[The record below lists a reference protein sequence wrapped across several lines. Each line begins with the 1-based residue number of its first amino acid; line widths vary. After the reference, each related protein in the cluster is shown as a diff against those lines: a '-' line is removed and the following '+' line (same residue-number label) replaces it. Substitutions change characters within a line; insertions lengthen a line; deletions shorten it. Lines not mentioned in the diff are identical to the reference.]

1 VAQIAWYRL
10 SDESGDPAVDS
21 SGNGYDGTYT
31 PGTGSISYGETG
43 PLGVSDPGVQA
54 IQLTSGALVDIDA
67 CTPAVG
73 NEGTLM
79 AWVKLPSG
87 ATWGSGG
94 AANGEGGIVHIAN
107 TAGTYDVLLVFGGL
121 TDNEVSAYGN
131 QVSAAYTPTLDN
143 DWHHFAVTWKAG
155 ETTKLYQDG
164 ALVAQSGSNG
174 TGIAPFS
181 AAGIGDTSLGGFTFT
196 GWLSQV
202 KIYDTALSAAEISS
216 EKDIYNVPVTPTSYT
231 GAETGG
237 LAYAVQGATGT
248 SQSII
253 WTQADGTVLDLS
265 GATIT
270 GTIRPRWGSARAIA
284 GTLTITDAAAGT
296 FAWEYDAADLADA
309 GDHLVQFTA
318 TYGSKVEVSRYQE
331 WTVRLSV

>member
-1 VAQIAWYRL
+1 MTQLAWYKL
-10 SDESGDPAVDS
+10 SDASGDPAVDS

-54 IQLTSGALVDIDA
+54 IQLSAGALVDIDVVA
-67 CTPAVG
+67 SHVG
-73 NEGTLM
+73 SQGTLM
-79 AWVKLPSG
+79 LWAKLPSG
-87 ATWGSGG
+87 ASWGTDQTSANGAG
-94 AANGEGGIVHIAN
+94 MLAFIETASAFVGAYLDFGLGTAGYVESAANGVYAN
-107 TAGTYDVLLVFGGL
+107 
-121 TDNEVSAYGN
+121 VSTSVDA
-131 QVSAAYTPTLDN
+131 
-143 DWHHFAVTWKAG
+143 DWHHYAVTW
-155 ETTKLYQDG
+155 QDG
-164 ALVAQSGSNG
+164 APTTLYIDGVQVAQSTNG
-174 TGIAPFS
+174 TDETPYVKASIGNDPS
-181 AAGIGDTSLGGFTFT
+181 ASYTFI

-202 KIYDTALSAAEISS
+202 KIYDAPLTASEIGS
-216 EKDIYNVPVTPTSYT
+216 EKDIFNVPVTPTSYT

-284 GTLTITDAAAGT
+284 GTLTVTDAAAGT
-296 FAWEYDAADLADA
+296 FEWTYAIADLTDA